1 MFYVPSYKRT
11 TFNNGETNQRNY
23 KTKNDILIIKQ
34 KIDSYLHLKMYKDK
48 RCLVFVDI
56 DQCPKNILNE
66 ILELIS
72 NELIVNL
79 DDISYTT
86 CKKKNN
92 IITSH

>member
-1 MFYVPSYKRT
+1 MFLPIREQPLT
-11 TFNNGETNQRNY
+11 TEKPIKETIKQ
-23 KTKNDILIIKQ
+23 KNDISIIKQ

>member
-1 MFYVPSYKRT
+1 MFLPIREQPLT
-11 TFNNGETNQRNY
+11 TEKPIKETIKQ
-23 KTKNDILIIKQ
+23 KNDISIIKQ

-86 CKKKNN
+86 CKKKT
-92 IITSH
+92 IL